1 MNINTLKS
9 YEHNTSV
16 SDILSAYL
24 MCESELIIQTLVGD
38 VQDTANGLL
47 EYWAE
52 INNTEPFNVLDTIEW
67 SLRRDIAG
75 FKFISVSPDGT
86 GGFHCQTANTV
97 LKLTN
102 DIIMPLEWMLD

>member
-1 MNINTLKS
+1 MNINTLTD
-9 YEHNTSV
+9 YEHNASV
-16 SDILSAYL
+16 SDILSSYL

-38 VQDTANGLL
+38 VQDTTNGLL

-67 SLRRDIAG
+67 SLRRDIAE
-75 FKFISVSPDGT
+75 FKFISVSLDGT

-102 DIIMPLEWMLD
+102 DIIIPLEWMLD

>member
-1 MNINTLKS
+1 MNINTIKS

-16 SDILSAYL
+16 SDILSSYL
-24 MCESELIIQTLVGD
+24 MCKPELIIQTLVGD

-67 SLRRDIAG
+67 SLRRDVSE
-75 FKFISVSPDGT
+75 FKFISISQDGT
-86 GGFHCQTANTV
+86 GGFNCQIANTV

-102 DIIMPLEWMLD
+102 DIIIPLEWMLD

>member
-1 MNINTLKS
+1 MNVNMLKS
-9 YEHNTSV
+9 YELNTSA
-16 SDILSAYL
+16 SEILSLYL
-24 MCESELIIQTLVGD
+24 MCKPELIIQTLVGD
-38 VQDTANGLL
+38 VQDTTNGLL

-67 SLRRDIAG
+67 SLRRDASE

-86 GGFHCQTANTV
+86 GCFHCQIANTV

-102 DIIMPLEWMLD
+102 DIIIPLEWMLD

>member
-1 MNINTLKS
+1 MNVNTLKS

-16 SDILSAYL
+16 SEILSSYL
-24 MCESELIIQTLVGD
+24 MCKPELIIQTLVGD

-67 SLRRDIAG
+67 SLRIDVSE
-75 FKFISVSPDGT
+75 FKFISVSPDGA
-86 GGFHCQTANTV
+86 GGFNCKIANTV

-102 DIIMPLEWMLD
+102 DIIIPLEWMLD

>member
-1 MNINTLKS
+1 MNINTLKD
-9 YEHNTSV
+9 YELNTSV
-16 SDILSAYL
+16 SDILSSYL

-38 VQDTANGLL
+38 VQDTTNGLL

-52 INNTEPFNVLDTIEW
+52 INNTDPFNVLDTIEW
-67 SLRRDIAG
+67 SLRRDVSE
-75 FKFISVSPDGT
+75 FKFISVSPDGA

-102 DIIMPLEWMLD
+102 DIIIPLEWMLD

>member
-1 MNINTLKS
+1 MNINMLKS

-16 SDILSAYL
+16 SDILSSYL
-24 MCESELIIQTLVGD
+24 MCKPELIIQTLVGD
-38 VQDTANGLL
+38 VQDTTNGLL

-67 SLRRDIAG
+67 SLRRDISE
-75 FKFISVSPDGT
+75 FKFISISQDGT
-86 GGFHCQTANTV
+86 GGFHCQIANTI

-102 DIIMPLEWMLD
+102 DIIIPLEWMLD

>member
-1 MNINTLKS
+1 MNINTLKA
-9 YEHNTSV
+9 YEHNTST

-24 MCESELIIQTLVGD
+24 MCKPELIIQTLVGD

-67 SLRRDIAG
+67 SLRRDISE
-75 FKFISVSPDGT
+75 FKFISISPDDT
-86 GGFHCQTANTV
+86 GGFPCKTANTV
-97 LKLTN
+97 LRLTN
-102 DIIMPLEWMLD
+102 DIIIPLEWMLD

>member
-1 MNINTLKS
+1 MNINTLKA

-24 MCESELIIQTLVGD
+24 MCGSELIIQTLVGD

-67 SLRRDIAG
+67 SLRRDIAE
-75 FKFISVSPDGT
+75 FKFISVPPDGT

-102 DIIMPLEWMLD
+102 DIIIPLEWMLD

>member
-9 YEHNTSV
+9 YELNTSV

-38 VQDTANGLL
+38 VQDTTNGLL

-52 INNTEPFNVLDTIEW
+52 INNTEPFNVLDTIEF
-67 SLRRDIAG
+67 SLRRVAD
-75 FKFISVSPDGT
+75 FTFISTSPADT
-86 GGFHCQTANTV
+86 GGFSGPTANTV

-102 DIIMPLEWMLD
+102 DIIIPLEWMLD

>member
-1 MNINTLKS
+1 MNINTLKA
-9 YEHNTSV
+9 YEHNASTSE
-16 SDILSAYL
+16 ILSAYL
-24 MCESELIIQTLVGD
+24 MCKPELIIQTLVGD
-38 VQDTANGLL
+38 VQDTNNGLL

-67 SLRRDIAG
+67 SLRIDVSE

-86 GGFHCQTANTV
+86 GGFPCQTANTV

-102 DIIMPLEWMLD
+102 DIVIPLEWMLD

>member
-9 YEHNTSV
+9 YEHNASA
-16 SDILSAYL
+16 SEILSSYL
-24 MCESELIIQTLVGD
+24 MCKPELIIQTLVGD

-67 SLRRDIAG
+67 SLRRDASE

-86 GGFHCQTANTV
+86 GGFNCQIANTV

-102 DIIMPLEWMLD
+102 DIIIPLEWMLD

>member
-9 YEHNTSV
+9 YEHNTSA
-16 SDILSAYL
+16 SEILSSYL
-24 MCESELIIQTLVGD
+24 MCKPELIIQTLVGD
-38 VQDTANGLL
+38 VQDTTNGLL

-67 SLRRDIAG
+67 SLRIDVSE
-75 FKFISVSPDGT
+75 FKFISISQDGT
-86 GGFHCQTANTV
+86 GGFNCQTANTV

-102 DIIMPLEWMLD
+102 DIVIPLEWMLD

>member
-9 YEHNTSV
+9 YEHNTST
-16 SDILSAYL
+16 SEILSSYL
-24 MCESELIIQTLVGD
+24 MCKPELIIQTLVGD
-38 VQDTANGLL
+38 VQDTTNGLL

-67 SLRRDIAG
+67 SLRRDISE
-75 FKFISVSPDGT
+75 FKFISVSQDGA
-86 GGFHCQTANTV
+86 GGFNCQTANTV

-102 DIIMPLEWMLD
+102 DIIIPLEWMLD

>member
-1 MNINTLKS
+1 MNINTLTD
-9 YEHNTSV
+9 YEHNASV
-16 SDILSAYL
+16 SDILSSYL
-24 MCESELIIQTLVGD
+24 MCNPELIIQTLVGD

-52 INNTEPFNVLDTIEW
+52 INNTDPFNILDTIEW
-67 SLRRDIAG
+67 SLRRDIAE
-75 FKFISVSPDGT
+75 FKFISVSPDCT

-102 DIIMPLEWMLD
+102 DIIIPLEWMLD

>member
-9 YEHNTSV
+9 YEHNTSA
-16 SDILSAYL
+16 SEILSSYL
-24 MCESELIIQTLVGD
+24 MCKPELIIQTLVGD
-38 VQDTANGLL
+38 VQDTTNGLL

-67 SLRRDIAG
+67 SLRIDVSE

-86 GGFHCQTANTV
+86 GGFNCQIANTV

-102 DIIMPLEWMLD
+102 DIIIPLEWMLD

>member
-9 YEHNTSV
+9 YEHNTST

-24 MCESELIIQTLVGD
+24 MCNPELIIQTLVGD
-38 VQDTANGLL
+38 IQDMTNGLL

-67 SLRRDIAG
+67 SLRRDISE
-75 FKFISVSPDGT
+75 FKFISVSQEGA
-86 GGFHCQTANTV
+86 GGFNCQIANTV

-102 DIIMPLEWMLD
+102 DIVIPLEWMLD

>member
-1 MNINTLKS
+1 MNINKLKS
-9 YEHNTSV
+9 YEHNTSA

-24 MCESELIIQTLVGD
+24 MCNPELIIQTLVGD
-38 VQDTANGLL
+38 VQDTTNGLL

-67 SLRRDIAG
+67 SLRIDVSE
-75 FKFISVSPDGT
+75 FKFISVSPDGA
-86 GGFHCQTANTV
+86 GGFNCQIANTV

-102 DIIMPLEWMLD
+102 DIIIPLEWMLD